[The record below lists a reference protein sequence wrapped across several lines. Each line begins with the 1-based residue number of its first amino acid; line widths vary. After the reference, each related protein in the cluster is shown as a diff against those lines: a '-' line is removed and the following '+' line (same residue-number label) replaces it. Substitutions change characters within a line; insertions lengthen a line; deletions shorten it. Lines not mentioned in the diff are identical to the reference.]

1 MTEHDASTT
10 NTSPTDS
17 SPRLLGAGFLLAAA
31 AVGTSTVLAWIH
43 AGLESGAG
51 NYTSFCNVSAS
62 VNCDQVLTSPFAE
75 LMGLPVAWYAIV
87 VYSAT
92 ALCFAGAA
100 RLASLAGRQ
109 AALRAACVLVLGSLA
124 WSLWMA
130 LVSAFMLHTVCLVCS
145 ALYLLTLALAA
156 VIWKV
161 ASPFPPGDL
170 VLGRESLARVA
181 VLVTI
186 LTAAVAAM
194 SGPSAWTSTSPGGN
208 DSLSLEQIR
217 ESHPDFLKWY
227 LGLPRRGGSA
237 PAGDTETGDTEASD
251 TEAVVTIVE
260 FSDFLCVF
268 CRRNAEMLSGLLARR
283 SGQLRLVHRHFP
295 LDTTCNDGVIRT
307 MHPFACHAAA
317 AVECAGEQ
325 GRYDDMSTLLFA
337 DQDKLLPTTVAKLA
351 AETGLDSAAWQECMD
366 SGRGMDHVTAD
377 ARAGIELGVSST
389 PTMFFNG
396 RRIEGAFDGPGGYDL
411 AVLTELAL
419 LAQKSPPPAD

>member
-1 MTEHDASTT
+1 MTEH
-10 NTSPTDS
+10 NTSTENTNPTAS

-31 AVGTSTVLAWIH
+31 AVGTSIVLAWIH

-51 NYTSFCNVSAS
+51 NYTSFCNVNES

-87 VYSAT
+87 VYTAT
-92 ALCFAGAA
+92 ALCFASAA
-100 RLASLAGRQ
+100 RLAPQ
-109 AALRAACVLVLGSLA
+109 ASRLVALRAACVLVLGSLA

-130 LVSAFMLHTVCLVCS
+130 LVSAFILHTVCLVCS
-145 ALYLLTLALAA
+145 ALYLLTLALA
-156 VIWKV
+156 VVTWKV

-170 VLGRESLARVA
+170 VLGRASLARVA
-181 VLVTI
+181 VVVTI

-194 SGPSAWTSTSPGGN
+194 SGPSAWNSTSPGTNG
-208 DSLSLEQIR
+208 SPSLEQIR

-227 LGLPRRGGSA
+227 LELPRRSGSA
-237 PAGDTETGDTEASD
+237 PAGDTEASD

-268 CRRNAEMLSGLLARR
+268 CRRNAEMLNALLARR

-295 LDTTCNDGVIRT
+295 LDTTCNDGVVRT

-317 AVECAGEQ
+317 AAECAGEQ

-337 DQDKLLPTTVAKLA
+337 GQAQLLPTTVAKLA
-351 AETGLDSAAWQECMD
+351 AETGLDSAAWQKCMD
-366 SGRGMDHVTAD
+366 SGRGMDRATAD

>member
-1 MTEHDASTT
+1 MTERNTSME
-10 NTSPTDS
+10 NTSPTAS

-31 AVGTSTVLAWIH
+31 AVGTSLVLAWIH
-43 AGLESGAG
+43 AGLEAGAG
-51 NYTSFCNVSAS
+51 NYTSFCNVNES

-87 VYSAT
+87 VYTAT

-100 RLASLAGRQ
+100 RLASQAGRLV
-109 AALRAACVLVLGSLA
+109 ALRAACVLVLGSLA

-130 LVSAFMLHTVCLVCS
+130 LVSAFILHTVCLVCS

-156 VIWKV
+156 VTWKV
-161 ASPFPPGDL
+161 ASPYPPGDL
-170 VLGRESLARVA
+170 VLGRASLARVA
-181 VLVTI
+181 VVVTI

-194 SGPSAWTSTSPGGN
+194 SGPSTWNSTSPGTNG
-208 DSLSLEQIR
+208 SVSLEQIR

-227 LGLPRRGGSA
+227 LELPRRSGSA
-237 PAGDTETGDTEASD
+237 PAGD

-268 CRRNAEMLSGLLARR
+268 CRRNAEMLNALLARR

-295 LDTTCNDGVIRT
+295 LDTTCNDGVVRT

-317 AVECAGEQ
+317 AAECAGEQ

-337 DQDKLLPTTVAKLA
+337 GQAQLLPPTVAKLA
-351 AETGLDSAAWQECMD
+351 AEAGLDSAAWQKCMD
-366 SGRGMDHVTAD
+366 SGRGMDRATAD

-419 LAQKSPPPAD
+419 LAQKSPSPAD

>member
-1 MTEHDASTT
+1 MTEHDASKTT
-10 NTSPTDS
+10 TSPTDS

-31 AVGTSTVLAWIH
+31 AVGTSIVLAWIH

-51 NYTSFCNVSAS
+51 NYTSFCNVNES

-87 VYSAT
+87 VYTAT
-92 ALCFAGAA
+92 ALCFASAA
-100 RLASLAGRQ
+100 RLASQ
-109 AALRAACVLVLGSLA
+109 ASRLVALRAACVLVLGSLA

-130 LVSAFMLHTVCLVCS
+130 LVSAFILHTVCLVCS
-145 ALYLLTLALAA
+145 ALYLLTLALTA
-156 VIWKV
+156 VTWKI

-170 VLGRESLARVA
+170 VLGRASLVRVMVVVA
-181 VLVTI
+181 I
-186 LTAAVAAM
+186 ITAAVATM
-194 SGPSAWTSTSPGGN
+194 SGPSAWTSTSPEAN
-208 DSLSLEQIR
+208 NSVNLEQIR

-227 LGLPRRGGSA
+227 LGLPRRSGSA
-237 PAGDTETGDTEASD
+237 PAGDTEAGD

-283 SGQLRLVHRHFP
+283 SEQLRLVHRHFP
-295 LDTTCNDGVIRT
+295 LDTTCNDGVTRT
-307 MHPFACHAAA
+307 IHPFACHAAA
-317 AVECAGEQ
+317 AAECAGEQ

-337 DQDKLLPTTVAKLA
+337 GQDKLLPTTVARLA
-351 AETGLDSAAWQECMD
+351 TETGLDSAAWQKCMD
-366 SGRGMDHVTAD
+366 SGRGMDRVTAD
-377 ARAGIELGVSST
+377 ARAGVELGVNST

-419 LAQKSPPPAD
+419 LAQENPSPAD

>member
-10 NTSPTDS
+10 NTNPTAS

-31 AVGTSTVLAWIH
+31 AVGTSAVLAWIH

-51 NYTSFCNVSAS
+51 NYTSFCNVNES

-87 VYSAT
+87 VYTAT

-100 RLASLAGRQ
+100 RLASQAGRL

-130 LVSAFMLHTVCLVCS
+130 LVSAFILHTVCLVCS

-156 VIWKV
+156 VTWKV

-170 VLGRESLARVA
+170 VLGRASLARVA
-181 VLVTI
+181 VVATI

-194 SGPSAWTSTSPGGN
+194 SGPWARTSTSPGAN
-208 DSLSLEQIR
+208 DSVSLEQIR
-217 ESHPDFLKWY
+217 ESHPDFLTWY
-227 LGLPRRGGSA
+227 LGLPRRSGSA
-237 PAGDTETGDTEASD
+237 PASDTGAGDTGAGD

-268 CRRNAEMLSGLLARR
+268 CRRNAEMLSGLLERR

-295 LDTTCNDGVIRT
+295 LDTTCNDGVSRT
-307 MHPFACHAAA
+307 MHPFACHAAEA
-317 AVECAGEQ
+317 AECAGEQ
-325 GRYDDMSTLLFA
+325 GRYDEMSTLLFA

-351 AETGLDSAAWQECMD
+351 AETGLDSAAWQKCMD
-366 SGRGMDHVTAD
+366 SGRGMDRVTAD

-419 LAQKSPPPAD
+419 LAQKSQSPAD

>member
-1 MTEHDASTT
+1 
-10 NTSPTDS
+10 
-17 SPRLLGAGFLLAAA
+17 
-31 AVGTSTVLAWIH
+31 
-43 AGLESGAG
+43 
-51 NYTSFCNVSAS
+51 
-62 VNCDQVLTSPFAE
+62 
-75 LMGLPVAWYAIV
+75 MGLPVAWYAIV
-87 VYSAT
+87 VYTAT

-100 RLASLAGRQ
+100 RLASQAGRL

-130 LVSAFMLHTVCLVCS
+130 LVSAFILHTVCLVCS

-156 VIWKV
+156 VTWKV

-170 VLGRESLARVA
+170 VLGRASLARVA
-181 VLVTI
+181 VVATI

-194 SGPSAWTSTSPGGN
+194 SGPWARTSTSPGAN
-208 DSLSLEQIR
+208 DSVSLEQIR
-217 ESHPDFLKWY
+217 ESHPDFLTWY
-227 LGLPRRGGSA
+227 LGLPRRSGSA
-237 PAGDTETGDTEASD
+237 PASDTEAGDTEAGD

-268 CRRNAEMLSGLLARR
+268 CRRNAEMLSGLLERR
-283 SGQLRLVHRHFP
+283 SGQLRLLHRHFP
-295 LDTTCNDGVIRT
+295 LDTTCNDGVSRT
-307 MHPFACHAAA
+307 MHPFACHAAEA
-317 AVECAGEQ
+317 AECAGEQ
-325 GRYDDMSTLLFA
+325 GRYDEMSTLLFA

-351 AETGLDSAAWQECMD
+351 AETGLDSAAWQKCMD
-366 SGRGMDHVTAD
+366 SGRGMDRVTAD

-419 LAQKSPPPAD
+419 LAQKSQSPAD